1 MLMFKHLFRPKP
13 VDFAA
18 PFEGKLMNL
27 EAVPDPVFASKSMGD
42 GFAIEM
48 QNGKVLS
55 PVSGTIVAVFPTGH
69 AIGIKA
75 DDRNEYLIHLG
86 LDTVNFKGE
95 GFAAHVVL
103 DQRVNPGDPLVDVDL
118 EFFKK
123 HKVSMVCPI
132 LVVNANSRKI
142 RLLKEGVVQ
151 SQEKDF
157 LAITA

>member
-1 MLMFKHLFRPKP
+1 MFKNLFKPKP

-18 PFEGKLMNL
+18 PFKGRIMTLDE
-27 EAVPDPVFASKSMGD
+27 VPDPVFSSKSMGD
-42 GFAIEM
+42 GFALEM
-48 QNGKVLS
+48 LEGKVLS
-55 PVSGTIVAVFPTGH
+55 PVSGKIVAVFPTGH

-95 GFAAHVVL
+95 GFAVHVVL
-103 DQRVNPGDPLVDVDL
+103 DQRVNPGDPLVDL

>member
-1 MLMFKHLFRPKP
+1 MFKNLFRPKP

-18 PFEGKLMNL
+18 PFEGRLMRL
-27 EAVPDPVFASKSMGD
+27 EEVPDPVFSSKTMGD
-42 GFAIEM
+42 GFALEM
-48 QNGKVLS
+48 LDGKVLS
-55 PVSGTIVAVFPTGH
+55 PVSGKIAAVFPTGH

-95 GFAAHVVL
+95 GFTVHIEL
-103 DQRVNPGDPLVDVDL
+103 DQRITQGEPLVDVDL
-118 EFFKK
+118 EFFRS
-123 HKVSMVCPI
+123 HNVSMVCPI

-142 RLLKEGVVQ
+142 RLLKEGVLT
-151 SQEKDF
+151 SQENEF

>member
-1 MLMFKHLFRPKP
+1 MFKHLFRPKP

-86 LDTVNFKGE
+86 LDTVNYKGE
-95 GFAAHVVL
+95 GFTVHAEQN
-103 DQRVNPGDPLVDVDL
+103 QRVAQGDLLVDVDL
-118 EFFKK
+118 EFFLRNN
-123 HKVSMVCPI
+123 VSMGCPI

-142 RLLKEGVVQ
+142 RLLKEGVVAL
-151 SQEKDF
+151 QEKEF

>member
-1 MLMFKHLFRPKP
+1 MFKHLFRPKP
-13 VDFAA
+13 VDCAA

-86 LDTVNFKGE
+86 LDTVNYKGE
-95 GFAAHVVL
+95 GFTVHAEQN
-103 DQRVNPGDPLVDVDL
+103 QRVAQGDLLVDVDL
-118 EFFKK
+118 EFFLRNN
-123 HKVSMVCPI
+123 VSMVCPI

-142 RLLKEGVVQ
+142 RLLKEGVVAL
-151 SQEKDF
+151 QEKEF

>member
-1 MLMFKHLFRPKP
+1 MFKNLFRPKP

-27 EAVPDPVFASKSMGD
+27 DTVPDPVFASKSMGD

-86 LDTVNFKGE
+86 LDTVNYKGE
-95 GFAAHVVL
+95 GFTVHVEQN
-103 DQRVNPGDPLVDVDL
+103 QRVAQGDPLVDVDL
-118 EFFKK
+118 EFFQRNN
-123 HKVSMVCPI
+123 VSMVCPI

-142 RLLKEGVVQ
+142 RLLKEGAVAL
-151 SQEKDF
+151 QEKEF

>member
-1 MLMFKHLFRPKP
+1 MFKNLFKPKP
-13 VDFAA
+13 TDFAA
-18 PFEGKLMNL
+18 PFKGRLMTL
-27 EAVPDPVFASKSMGD
+27 EEVPDPVFSSKSMGD
-42 GFAIEM
+42 GFALELLE
-48 QNGKVLS
+48 GKVLS
-55 PVSGTIVAVFPTGH
+55 PVAGKIVAVFPTGH

-95 GFAAHVVL
+95 GFMAHVVL

-118 EFFKK
+118 EFFKN
-123 HKVSMVCPI
+123 HKVSMICPI

>member
-1 MLMFKHLFRPKP
+1 MFKNLFRPKP

-86 LDTVNFKGE
+86 LDTVNYKGE
-95 GFAAHVVL
+95 GFTVHVEQN
-103 DQRVNPGDPLVDVDL
+103 QRVTRW
-118 EFFKK
+118 
-123 HKVSMVCPI
+123 SMWI
-132 LVVNANSRKI
+132 WNFS
-142 RLLKEGVVQ
+142 KEIT
-151 SQEKDF
+151 F
-157 LAITA
+157 LWSVRFWSSTPTAGRFAC

>member
-1 MLMFKHLFRPKP
+1 MFKHLFRPKP
-13 VDFAA
+13 EDFAA

-27 EAVPDPVFASKSMGD
+27 
-42 GFAIEM
+42 
-48 QNGKVLS
+48 

-86 LDTVNFKGE
+86 LDTVNYKGE
-95 GFAAHVVL
+95 GFTVHAEQN
-103 DQRVNPGDPLVDVDL
+103 QRVAQGDLLVDVDL
-118 EFFKK
+118 EFFLRNN
-123 HKVSMVCPI
+123 VSMVCPI

-142 RLLKEGVVQ
+142 RLLKEGVVAL
-151 SQEKDF
+151 QEKEF

>member
-1 MLMFKHLFRPKP
+1 MFKILFKP
-13 VDFAA
+13 NPQDFAA
-18 PFEGKLMNL
+18 PFKGRLMSL
-27 EAVPDPVFASKSMGD
+27 EEVPDPVFSSKSMGA
-42 GFAIEM
+42 GFALEM
-48 QNGKVLS
+48 LEGKVLS
-55 PVSGTIVAVFPTGH
+55 PVAGKIVAVFPTGH

-95 GFAAHVVL
+95 GFTAHVVL

-118 EFFKK
+118 EFFKN
-123 HKVSMVCPI
+123 HKVSMICPI

>member
-1 MLMFKHLFRPKP
+1 MFKHLFRPKP

-86 LDTVNFKGE
+86 LDTVNYKGE
-95 GFAAHVVL
+95 GFTVHAEQN
-103 DQRVNPGDPLVDVDL
+103 QRVAQGDLLVDVDL
-118 EFFKK
+118 EFFLRNN
-123 HKVSMVCPI
+123 VSMVCPI
-132 LVVNANSRKI
+132 LVDNANSRKI
-142 RLLKEGVVQ
+142 RLLKEGVVAL
-151 SQEKDF
+151 QEKEF

>member
-1 MLMFKHLFRPKP
+1 MFKNLFKPKP

-18 PFEGKLMNL
+18 PFKGRIMTLDE
-27 EAVPDPVFASKSMGD
+27 VPDPVFSSKSMGD
-42 GFAIEM
+42 GFALEM
-48 QNGKVLS
+48 LEGKVLS
-55 PVSGTIVAVFPTGH
+55 PVAGKIVATGH

-95 GFAAHVVL
+95 GFAVHVVL

-118 EFFKK
+118 EFFKN

>member
-1 MLMFKHLFRPKP
+1 MFKNLFRPKP

-27 EAVPDPVFASKSMGD
+27 DTVPDPVFARKSMGD

-86 LDTVNFKGE
+86 LDTVKYKGE
-95 GFAAHVVL
+95 GFTVHAEQN
-103 DQRVNPGDPLVDVDL
+103 QRVAQGDLLVDVDL
-118 EFFKK
+118 EFFLRNN
-123 HKVSMVCPI
+123 VSMVCPI

-142 RLLKEGVVQ
+142 RLLKEGVVAL
-151 SQEKDF
+151 QEKEF